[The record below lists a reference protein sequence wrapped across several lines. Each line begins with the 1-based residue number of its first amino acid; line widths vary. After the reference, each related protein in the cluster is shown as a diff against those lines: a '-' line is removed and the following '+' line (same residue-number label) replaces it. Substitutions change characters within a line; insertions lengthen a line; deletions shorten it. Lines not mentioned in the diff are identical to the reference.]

1 MSPLFYY
8 KRKKMGIAIYACITV
23 VRHNISK
30 SALLTITISR
40 AFVFPYQTALKLLW
54 VTGLC
59 SPAAFAAS
67 SFALFNSTRRTISFR
82 AYSSPICSQEPVLPV
97 MWRGGVFSWVFRQ
110 KNLPLKIPGARMD
123 SAALRALPAEVRP
136 SAGEYLL
143 PAFLTANSC

>member
-1 MSPLFYY
+1 
-8 KRKKMGIAIYACITV
+8 MGTVIYVCIPV

-30 SALLTITISR
+30 SAPLTITISR
-40 AFVFPYQTALKLLW
+40 ALVLPLPYETALKLLW

-97 MWRGGVFSWVFRQ
+97 MWRGGVFSWVFPQ

-136 SAGEYLL
+136 SAGEFLL